1 MQAGRAVN
9 MRTIPARL
17 VCILVFATSSVLC
30 SVASA
35 QQSSA
40 NAPIG
45 AAAARPLI
53 EDAIK
58 LMDAKDLDTAERKL
72 DAAVHLD
79 PNNTVAHVLRGSIY
93 ATKEL
98 WPYAEEEFT
107 TAEKLDPSDLRIKF
121 FLADLKFAQKQYDQ
135 ARPLYL
141 ALKKDP
147 DRGDLAAY
155 NVFLCD
161 LLGQHEAAAAKELAV
176 FNDAMGNPSYYFA
189 NAAWSLYHHKMDE
202 GKSWLDSAN
211 RIYPTRKILP
221 YAQPLLKLG
230 LILAKPV

>member
-1 MQAGRAVN
+1 MQAARALW
-9 MRTIPARL
+9 ICLL
-17 VCILVFATSSVLC
+17 VCLA
-30 SVASA
+30 ASA
-35 QQSSA
+35 LFSHGIAQAPSTNSASSTD
-40 NAPIG
+40 P
-45 AAAARPLI
+45 ARPLI
-53 EDAIK
+53 EEAMK
-58 LMDAKDLDTAERKL
+58 LMDAHDLDSAERKL
-72 DAAVHLD
+72 DAAVHLN
-79 PNNTVAHVLRGSIY
+79 PNSTVAHVLRGSIY

-107 TAEKLDPSDLRIKF
+107 TAEKLDPSDIRIKF

-155 NVFLCD
+155 QVFLCD

-176 FNDAMGNPSYYFA
+176 FNEAMGNPSYYFA
-189 NAAWSLYHHKMDE
+189 NAARSLYYHKMDE

-211 RIYPTRKILP
+211 RIYPTQKILP